1 MRDELARVAPAEL
14 LVSDQQAETFR
25 EIEGALAHDGYAF
38 LPEQAVFTLC
48 EHFKVKSL
56 DGFGCREMRAA
67 VAAAGAI
74 VHYLKHQLRRKIDH
88 LTALRC
94 DVPAAHV
101 MLDLATQA
109 NLELVASRGARD
121 MSLLA
126 RSIARSRRWAGG
138 SCGAGFCSRC
148 AIWRSWNAGSR

>member
-1 MRDELARVAPAEL
+1 MSWRASRRRSCSSAISNRRSSPRSKGV
-14 LVSDQQAETFR
+14 
-25 EIEGALAHDGYAF
+25 LAHDSYAF

-48 EHFKVKSL
+48 EHFGVKSL
-56 DGFGCREMRAA
+56 DGFGCGAMPAA

-94 DVPAAHV
+94 EVSGEHV

-109 NLELVASRGARD
+109 NLELVTSRGARD

-126 RSIARSRRWAGG
+126 ALDRTVTPMGARAVAHLDSATVAQAR
-138 SCGAGFCSRC
+138 
-148 AIWRSWNAGSR
+148 